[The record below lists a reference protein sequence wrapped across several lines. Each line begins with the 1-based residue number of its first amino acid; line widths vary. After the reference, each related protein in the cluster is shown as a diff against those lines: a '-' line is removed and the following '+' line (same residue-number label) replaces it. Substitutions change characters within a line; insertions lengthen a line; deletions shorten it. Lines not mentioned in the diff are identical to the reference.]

1 MSGGGHQLPDDA
13 QRVVRPLLEAL
24 GTGAAVLDASGVVQA
39 ANGAWLEGGPGAH
52 GLDTTVGG
60 NLLQALEASGTPPA
74 AELAAGLR
82 TVLGQGA
89 AAYQQAVQ
97 SGERW
102 DYCTVRALAL
112 DGRPHALLTLEES
125 TERQQARQALA
136 RSREELRRYREH
148 LEELIADRTTSL
160 RAAEQKFRK
169 LTEQT
174 TAGIM
179 INRGRECLYA
189 NAGVTAICGYTEA
202 ELRDRSLWDLVRAD
216 HRTIVADRS
225 EARLRG
231 EPVAAT
237 FEVPIIAKDGS
248 ERWAEMSAAFVEYE
262 GGPASIVT
270 CFDITDRKRL
280 ERQMLHTQKL
290 ESLGVLA
297 GGIAHDFNNLLVSML
312 GNASLAL
319 EELPPDS
326 AAQYSV
332 AQIEKAA
339 VRASELTNQLLAY
352 AGKGTLRR
360 EPTDLAALVT
370 EMGQL
375 LETAVGRRGTIAL
388 GCDPTAPAIEADP
401 GQLRQVVMN
410 LITNAADALGDGGG
424 TISIRTGVASY
435 AGADPDPEGRW
446 IAAPPA
452 PGRYVFLEVADS
464 GAGMDDSTRAR
475 IFDPFFTTKVTG
487 HGLGLAAVLGIV
499 RGHDGH
505 VAVSSSNGTGTTVR
519 VVIPLTGAPAPS
531 GAETPE
537 SAAGGWRGEGT
548 VLVVDDEPE
557 VIEVAVAMLKRR
569 GFDVLTAGDGAEA
582 VERLRGDAGG
592 AVVLVLLDL
601 TMPNLGGEEAFHAL
615 RAVRA
620 DVPIVISTGYHEHA
634 FLERIQGDP
643 HTGVL
648 PKPYSASQLG
658 RAVRDALANQ

>member
-1 MSGGGHQLPDDA
+1 MSGGGHQLPDTA
-13 QRVVRPLLEAL
+13 QQVLRPVLDAL
-24 GTGAAVLDASGVVQA
+24 GTCAVVIDADGVIVA
-39 ANGAWLEGGPGAH
+39 ANAAWPEGGPGAH
-52 GLDTTVGG
+52 GLETPEGG
-60 NLLQALEASGTPPA
+60 NLGAALHAAGTA
-74 AELAAGLR
+74 QSFELAAGLR
-82 TVLGQGA
+82 RVLAGGGSSHR
-89 AAYQQAVQ
+89 Q
-97 SGERW
+97 SVDSEDRW
-102 DYCTVRALAL
+102 DYVTIRALTL
-112 DGRPHALLTLEES
+112 HGRAYALLTLEEA
-125 TERQQARQALA
+125 TERHRAKRALA
-136 RSREELRRYREH
+136 RSRDELRRYREH
-148 LEELIADRTTSL
+148 LEELVAGRTTSL
-160 RAAEQKFRK
+160 NQAEQKFRQ

-179 INRGRECLYA
+179 INRGAECLYA
-189 NAGVTAICGYTEA
+189 NAGVTKICGYTEA
-202 ELRDRSLWDLVRAD
+202 ELRERTLFDLVRPD
-216 HRTIVADRS
+216 HRAVVAERS
-225 EARLRG
+225 AARLRG
-231 EPVAAT
+231 EPAETT
-237 FEVPIIAKDGS
+237 FEVPILAKDGT
-248 ERWAEMSAAFVEYE
+248 ERWAEMSAAVVEYE

-319 EELPPDS
+319 EELPADS
-326 AAQYSV
+326 GAQYSV
-332 AQIEKAA
+332 AQIERAA
-339 VRASELTNQLLAY
+339 VRAAELTNQLLAY

-360 EPTDLAALVT
+360 ESTDLAALVT

-388 GCDPTAPAIEADP
+388 GCDPNAPPIEADP

-410 LITNAADALGDGGG
+410 LITNAADALGDTGG
-424 TISIRTGVASY
+424 TISIRTGVTTY

-446 IAAPPA
+446 IAATPA

-464 GAGMDDSTRAR
+464 GSGMDETTRAR

-505 VAVSSSNGTGTTVR
+505 VAVTSTRDAGSTVR
-519 VVIPLTGAPAPS
+519 VVMPLVEPADPPATG
-531 GAETPE
+531 TPE
-537 SAAGGWRGEGT
+537 SAAGGWRGDGT

-557 VIEVAVAMLKRR
+557 VIQVAEAMLHRR
-569 GFDVLTAGDGAEA
+569 GFQVLSARDGQEA
-582 VERLRGDAGG
+582 VDRLRDDTAG

-601 TMPNLGGEEAFHAL
+601 TMPNLGGEAAFHAL
-615 RAVRA
+615 RQVRPA
-620 DVPIVISTGYHEHA
+620 VPIVISTGYHEHA
-634 FLERIQGDP
+634 FLEHIQNDP

-658 RAVRDALANQ
+658 RAVRDALASG